1 MSISI
6 LLEPQAFQPVY
17 NEVITVL
24 DSTNKTE
31 TNFEYIIDI
40 SVDGVATSQMKVTS
54 NPEGYGVLDLH
65 RHLEGFVSHDI
76 DITNTDTF
84 QLIPNSF
91 IKYDI
96 ALSESYLINVD
107 YTVVNDSGG
116 FARYN
121 CATAHGLQIGDKII
135 IANSTD
141 ASYNGVQTVT
151 SVPTTL
157 TVVTDRAYS
166 ATATGDMQL
175 ADGSS
180 TIVPSATVFSA
191 DKFATSSVLNWLD
204 VPNFDNTDFVLDGGA
219 KLLLASSDNYNIKS
233 DSIVRLNMFNNIS
246 NKIDSV
252 GITTYSANGNLE
264 GIFNID
270 NTYSTTSD
278 ANKFLTM
285 SVGADSLNNTTDV
298 TSVAFGS
305 LPIIKTTTSYYQ
317 IRVVDSVSSTTSS
330 IYTFNIDNECNSY
343 TNYQL
348 IYQDALGSFIPINFD
363 MVSKRTVSNSKK
375 QYSKNYGSY
384 NSVAATYG
392 WASSER
398 GRTVIDTDITE
409 KIDIQTN
416 WVDDATSE
424 KVKDLLLS
432 PVVYHLDGT
441 NLRAINIKT
450 SSLEVKNKK
459 INKTFNYKIAFEYAN
474 KDTRQRG

>member
-24 DSTNKTE
+24 DSTNKAE

-40 SVDGVATSQMKVTS
+40 SVDGVTTSQMKVTS

-76 DITNTDTF
+76 DTTDLATF

-96 ALSESYLINVD
+96 ALSESYLVALS
-107 YTVVNDSGG
+107 YSAVNDSAG
-116 FARYN
+116 FARYVFP
-121 CATAHGLQIGDKII
+121 TAHYLTIGDKII
-135 IANSTD
+135 ISNSTD

-180 TIVPSATVFSA
+180 TIIPSATVYSA
-191 DKFATSSVLNWLD
+191 SKFATSSVLNWLD
-204 VPNFDNTDFVLDGGA
+204 VPNFDNTDYKINSTDLGLFLTSSLTNYVKPTTKCYLNFYYSDVNDSS
-219 KLLLASSDNYNIKS
+219 KLKVIT
-233 DSIVRLNMFNNIS
+233 NNGTFFIS
-246 NKIDSV
+246 NTLGFPLDDS
-252 GITTYSANGNLE
+252 N
-264 GIFNID
+264 IFMG
-270 NTYSTTSD
+270 
-278 ANKFLTM
+278 L
-285 SVGADSLNNTTDV
+285 SVGAFELENTTDAV
-298 TSVAFGS
+298 FVSSGS
-305 LPIIKTTTSYYQ
+305 LPMFDVTTTSYTVQ
-317 IRVVDSVSSTTSS
+317 LISNLLADTSEV
-330 IYTFNIDNECNSY
+330 YTFNIDIECNPH
-343 TNYQL
+343 TNYEI

-416 WVDDATSE
+416 WVDDVVSE

-432 PVVYHLDGT
+432 PVVYHMDGS

-459 INKTFNYKIAFEYAN
+459 VNKTFNYKIAFEYAN

>member
-1 MSISI
+1 MAITI
-6 LLEPQAFQPVY
+6 LLEPQNFQPVY

-24 DSTNKTE
+24 DSTNKAE

-40 SVDGVATSQMKVTS
+40 SVDGVVTSQMKVNS
-54 NPEGYGVLDLH
+54 NPEGFGIIDLH
-65 RHLEGFVSHDI
+65 RHLEGFVSSDI

-91 IKYDI
+91 IKYSI

-107 YTVVNDSGG
+107 YTVVNDTGG

-121 CATAHGLQIGDKII
+121 CSTAHGLQIGDKII

-151 SVPTTL
+151 AIPTTL
-157 TVVTDRAYS
+157 TVITDRAYS
-166 ATATGDMQL
+166 ATATGDIQL
-175 ADGSS
+175 ADGSN

-191 DKFATSSVLNWLD
+191 DKFATSSVLSWLD
-204 VPNFDNTDFVLDGGA
+204 VPNFDETDYKINSTDVGVLLTSSLTNYVKATTKCYLNFYYSDFA
-219 KLLLASSDNYNIKS
+219 AASFLKVTTSNGTYK
-233 DSIVRLNMFNNIS
+233 IS
-246 NKIDSV
+246 NPY
-252 GITTYSANGNLE
+252 TW
-264 GIFNID
+264 
-270 NTYSTTSD
+270 SD
-278 ANKFLTM
+278 KFLTM
-285 SVGADSLNNTTDV
+285 NVGADALENSTDTIAV
-298 TSVAFGS
+298 LTGS
-305 LPIIKTTTSYYQ
+305 LPMFDATTTSYTIQ
-317 IRVVDSVSSTTSS
+317 LLDSFSAVSSQ
-330 IYTFNIDNECNSY
+330 IYSFNIDNECNPN
-343 TNYQL
+343 TNYEL
-348 IYQDALGSFIPINFD
+348 LYQDSLGSFIPINFD

-384 NSVAATYG
+384 NSVAASYG
-392 WASSER
+392 WASSDR

-416 WVDDATSE
+416 WVDDVVSE

>member
-1 MSISI
+1 MAISI

-24 DSTNKTE
+24 DSTKKAE

-76 DITNTDTF
+76 DTTDLATF

-91 IKYDI
+91 IKYSI

-107 YTVVNDSGG
+107 YTTVNDSGG
-116 FARYN
+116 LARYN
-121 CATAHGLQIGDKII
+121 CSTAHGLQVGDKII
-135 IANSTD
+135 IANSSD
-141 ASYNGVQTVT
+141 VAYNGVQTVL

-157 TVVTDRAYS
+157 TVTTSLSYVGA
-166 ATATGDMQL
+166 ATGDMQL

-180 TIVPSATVFSA
+180 TIIPSATVYSA

-204 VPNFDNTDFVLDGGA
+204 VPNFDATDYKINSTDVG
-219 KLLLASSDNYNIKS
+219 LLLTSSLTNYVKATTKCYLNFYYS
-233 DSIVRLNMFNNIS
+233 DFLAAGFLKVTTSNGTYKIS
-246 NKIDSV
+246 NPYAW
-252 GITTYSANGNLE
+252 T
-264 GIFNID
+264 
-270 NTYSTTSD
+270 
-278 ANKFLTM
+278 NKFLTM
-285 SVGADSLNNTTDV
+285 NVGADALENSTDTIAV
-298 TSVAFGS
+298 LTGS
-305 LPIIKTTTSYYQ
+305 LPMFDSSVISYTIQ
-317 IRVVDSVSSTTSS
+317 LLDSFNVVSSQ
-330 IYTFNIDNECNSY
+330 IYSFNIDDECNSN
-343 TNYQL
+343 TNYEI

-392 WASSER
+392 WASSDR

-416 WVDDATSE
+416 WLDDATSE

-432 PVVYHLDGT
+432 PVVYHMDGT

-459 INKTFNYKIAFEYAN
+459 VNKTFNYKIAFEYAN

>member
-1 MSISI
+1 MAISI
-6 LLEPQAFQPVY
+6 LLEPQNFQPVY

-24 DSTNKTE
+24 DSTNKAK

-40 SVDGVATSQMKVTS
+40 SVDGVTTSQMKVNS
-54 NPEGYGVLDLH
+54 NPEGFGIIDLH
-65 RHLEGFVSHDI
+65 RHLEGFVSSDI
-76 DITNTDTF
+76 DIANTDTF

-91 IKYDI
+91 IKYSI

-121 CATAHGLQIGDKII
+121 CSTAHGLQIGDKII

-151 SVPTTL
+151 AIPTTL
-157 TVVTDRAYS
+157 TVTTDRAYS
-166 ATATGDMQL
+166 ATATGDIQL
-175 ADGSS
+175 ADGSN

-191 DKFATSSVLNWLD
+191 DKFATSSVLSWLD
-204 VPNFDNTDFVLDGGA
+204 VPNFDIDDY
-219 KLLLASSDNYNIKS
+219 KM
-233 DSIVRLNMFNNIS
+233 SIVLRGDLLTSSTENYVKPTNSCFLNFYN
-246 NKIDSV
+246 D
-252 GITTYSANGNLE
+252 TTDEAKYLKVATDNGTFRILNS
-264 GIFNID
+264 F
-270 NTYSTTSD
+270 STSTD
-278 ANKFLTM
+278 VNKFLTVAC
-285 SVGADSLNNTTDV
+285 SPTQLNNTTDTV
-298 TSVAFGS
+298 
-305 LPIIKTTTSYYQ
+305 I
-317 IRVVDSVSSTTSS
+317 VDSGALPMFDSSS
-330 IYTFNIDNECNSY
+330 ISYTIQLTDNVLFSQTSDSYTFNIDNECNSN
-343 TNYQL
+343 TNYQI

-384 NSVAATYG
+384 NSVAASYG

-416 WVDDATSE
+416 WVDDVVSE

-432 PVVYHLDGT
+432 PVVYHLDGA

>member
-1 MSISI
+1 MAISI

-24 DSTNKTE
+24 DSTNKAE

-65 RHLEGFVSHDI
+65 RHLEGFVSSDI
-76 DITNTDTF
+76 DITDTKTF

-91 IKYDI
+91 IKYSI
-96 ALSESYLINVD
+96 ALSESYLVD
-107 YTVVNDSGG
+107 LQFTAVIDNGG
-116 FARYN
+116 FAQYGFL
-121 CATAHGLQIGDKII
+121 TPHYLSIGDKII
-135 IANSTD
+135 ISSSTVPGYD
-141 ASYNGVQTVT
+141 GVQTV
-151 SVPTTL
+151 SAVPSSL
-157 TVVTDRAYS
+157 TIVTEKVYS
-166 ATATGDMQL
+166 ATALGDMQL

-180 TIVPSATVFSA
+180 TIIPSATVYSA
-191 DKFATSSVLNWLD
+191 SKFATSSVLNWLN
-204 VPNFDNTDFVLDGGA
+204 VPDFDIDDYKMSIILRGDLLTSSTENYVKLSNSCFLNFYNATTDEAKYLKVTTDNGVFR
-219 KLLLASSDNYNIKS
+219 I
-233 DSIVRLNMFNNIS
+233 LNSF
-246 NKIDSV
+246 
-252 GITTYSANGNLE
+252 
-264 GIFNID
+264 
-270 NTYSTTSD
+270 STSTD
-278 ANKFLTM
+278 ANKFLTVAC
-285 SVGADSLNNTTDV
+285 SPIQLNNTTDTV
-298 TSVAFGS
+298 IVDSGA
-305 LPIIKTTTSYYQ
+305 LPMFNNTMTSYNIQLTDNILYSQ
-317 IRVVDSVSSTTSS
+317 TSN
-330 IYTFNIDNECNSY
+330 IYTFNIDLECNSN
-343 TNYQL
+343 TNYQI

-384 NSVAATYG
+384 NATAVSYG

-416 WVDDATSE
+416 WVDDVVSE

-432 PVVYHLDGT
+432 PVVYHMDGS

-459 INKTFNYKIAFEYAN
+459 VNKTFNYKIAFEYAN

>member
-6 LLEPQAFQPVY
+6 LLEPQNFQPVY
-17 NEVITVL
+17 NEIITVL
-24 DSTNKTE
+24 DSTNKAE

-40 SVDGVATSQMKVTS
+40 SVDGVSTSQMKVTS

-76 DITNTDTF
+76 DTTDLATF

-91 IKYDI
+91 IKYSI

-121 CATAHGLQIGDKII
+121 CSTAHGLQIGDKII

-141 ASYNGVQTVT
+141 TSYNGVQTVT

-204 VPNFDNTDFVLDGGA
+204 VPNFDIDDYKINSTDVG
-219 KLLLASSDNYNIKS
+219 LLLTSSLINYVKPTTKCYLNFYNS
-233 DSIVRLNMFNNIS
+233 DTNEAEFL
-246 NKIDSV
+246 K
-252 GITTYSANGNLE
+252 ITTNNGVFTITNPL
-264 GIFNID
+264 
-270 NTYSTTSD
+270 STSID
-278 ANKFLTM
+278 ANKFLTA
-285 SVGADSLNNTTDV
+285 SVGAVELENSTDTIGV
-298 TSVAFGS
+298 VSGA
-305 LPIIKTTTSYYQ
+305 LPMFDVTTTSYTVQ
-317 IRVVDSVSSTTSS
+317 LLDNFSNASSQV
-330 IYTFNIDNECNSY
+330 YTFNIDIECNPH
-343 TNYQL
+343 TNYEL
-348 IYQDALGSFIPINFD
+348 LYQDALGSFIPINFD
-363 MVSKRTVSNSKK
+363 MVSKLTVSNSKK

-384 NSVAATYG
+384 NAVAATYG
-392 WASSER
+392 WDSSDR

-416 WVDDATSE
+416 WVDDVVSE

-432 PVVYHLDGT
+432 PVVYHIDGT

-459 INKTFNYKIAFEYAN
+459 VNKTFNYKIAFEYAN

>member
-1 MSISI
+1 MAITI
-6 LLEPQAFQPVY
+6 LLEPQNFQPVY

-24 DSTNKTE
+24 DSTNKAK

-40 SVDGVATSQMKVTS
+40 SVDGVVTSQMKVNS
-54 NPEGYGVLDLH
+54 NPEGFGIIDLH
-65 RHLEGFVSHDI
+65 RHLEGFVSSDI

-91 IKYDI
+91 IKYSI

-107 YTVVNDSGG
+107 YTVVNDTGG

-121 CATAHGLQIGDKII
+121 CSTAHNLQIGDKII

-151 SVPTTL
+151 AVPTTL
-157 TVVTDRAYS
+157 TIITDRAYS
-166 ATATGDMQL
+166 ATATGDIQL
-175 ADGSS
+175 ADGSN
-180 TIVPSATVFSA
+180 TIIASPTVFSSS
-191 DKFATSSVLNWLD
+191 KFATSSVLSWLD
-204 VPNFDNTDFVLDGGA
+204 VPNFNETDYKINTTDEG
-219 KLLLASSDNYNIKS
+219 LLLTSSLTNYVKPTTKCFLNFYSSDTNEANKLR
-233 DSIVRLNMFNNIS
+233 IVTNNGSYNIS
-246 NKIDSV
+246 NPI
-252 GITTYSANGNLE
+252 GG
-264 GIFNID
+264 
-270 NTYSTTSD
+270 STD
-278 ANKFLTM
+278 DKKFLTM
-285 SVGADSLNNTTDV
+285 NAGADDLENSTDTIAV
-298 TSVAFGS
+298 VSGS
-305 LPIIKTTTSYYQ
+305 LPMFDATTTSYTIQ
-317 IRVVDSVSSTTSS
+317 LFNLFSAVVSQQ
-330 IYTFNIDNECNSY
+330 YTFNIDNECNSN
-343 TNYQL
+343 TNYEL
-348 IYQDALGSFIPINFD
+348 LYQDSLGSFIPINFD

-384 NSVAATYG
+384 NSVAASYG

-416 WVDDATSE
+416 WVDDVVSE

>member
-1 MSISI
+1 MAISI

-24 DSTNKTE
+24 DSTNKAE

-76 DITNTDTF
+76 DTTDLATF

-91 IKYDI
+91 IKYSI
-96 ALSESYLINVD
+96 ALSESYLVD
-107 YTVVNDSGG
+107 ISYSAVNDSAG
-116 FARYN
+116 FARYVFP
-121 CATAHGLQIGDKII
+121 TAHYLTIGDKII
-135 IANSTD
+135 ISNSTD

-180 TIVPSATVFSA
+180 TIIPSATVFSA

-204 VPNFDNTDFVLDGGA
+204 VPNFDNTDYKINTTDLG
-219 KLLLASSDNYNIKS
+219 LLLTSSQTNYVKPTTKCYLNFYHS
-233 DSIVRLNMFNNIS
+233 DSNKAKQLKVVTNNGVFYIA
-246 NKIDSV
+246 
-252 GITTYSANGNLE
+252 SAV
-264 GIFNID
+264 IFG
-270 NTYSTTSD
+270 D
-278 ANKFLTM
+278 ANKFMTV
-285 SVGADSLNNTTDV
+285 SVGANELENTTSTV
-298 TSVAFGS
+298 VVGS
-305 LPIIKTTTSYYQ
+305 GALPMFDATTTSYTVQ
-317 IRVVDSVSSTTSS
+317 LLDNLLADTSQV
-330 IYTFNIDNECNSY
+330 YTFNIDIECNPH
-343 TNYQL
+343 TNYEL
-348 IYQDALGSFIPINFD
+348 LYQDALGSFIPINFD

-392 WASSER
+392 WASSDR

-432 PVVYHLDGT
+432 PVVYHMDGT

-459 INKTFNYKIAFEYAN
+459 VNKTFNYKIAFEYAN